1 MRELE
6 KGELSNFEEKFKL
19 IKTVYGTSAFT
30 LGYKPNESLDFVL
43 IKNLTSDFQDYFNNS
58 LFMVKRSE
66 FIDELINVRIDYD
79 SMKDAL
85 SDKVKF
91 INKKDNSVY
100 LSGGKSNKIFKVAM
114 TLSDKI
120 LNKEYLK
127 ALDLLRA
134 SLDQNIESENTIVVT
149 KEQYTSTIIQRL
161 LDNEIVTIR
170 PDDVEMFPDF
180 ALIVT
185 KKSFPN
191 IKKMNKLKIQWI
203 GEDDYD
209 IVQTN
214 VSAVFLNDKIS
225 FIHSLYTLKC

>member
-149 KEQYTSTIIQRL
+149 KDQYTSTIIQRL

>member
-6 KGELSNFEEKFKL
+6 KGEISNFEEKFKL

-66 FIDELINVRIDYD
+66 FIDELIDVRIDYD

-91 INKKDNSVY
+91 IDKKDNIIY
-100 LSGGKSNKIFKVAM
+100 LSGGKSNKIFKVAIS
-114 TLSDKI
+114 LSDNI
-120 LNKEYLK
+120 LNKEYVKSLEILK
-127 ALDLLRA
+127 STLDRDIQTKNA
-134 SLDQNIESENTIVVT
+134 IIAT

-214 VSAVFLNDKIS
+214 VSAVFLNDKLS

>member
-149 KEQYTSTIIQRL
+149 KEKYTSTIIQRL